1 MPAAPAGEPSPAAAP
16 PTRPDAAALPAAATP
31 WSDGAWKPSP
41 ARSAALAL
49 ALALTTAC
57 RPSPPASRVPTQ
69 KEAGPELVVVNYAPQ
84 RLRALPGGTA
94 ENSYLLLGSERPL
107 LPAVFRPLGVT
118 TRKAPQ
124 GVAARAGELAWIG
137 GHVVAAPPADPR
149 AARTQQASLLVY
161 DRDSKV
167 ATPTPLALPVPCTQT
182 LPLLLHSD
190 GLELH
195 VLVRCPPE
203 DTALVLRLADS
214 GELRSSRIIP
224 GAGAAE
230 LLLHKGEVDYLLAG
244 AKVLRAGP
252 AGPPLHTELPG
263 AGAGGPDT
271 RELVHNGSLLLVVDG
286 GAGRLFGLDG
296 ERLQLRFSERLYSAA
311 PVTRLRAALASPE
324 RLIIATAETTAEAT
338 TPAAAARA
346 AGAAPSAPTQ
356 LVATALPLA
365 GLGRSAAFPTRILLG
380 SGPPQ
385 SDHELVP
392 VAQSDGGGVLLLR
405 THAGNTGPLVALTH
419 LHL

>member
-1 MPAAPAGEPSPAAAP
+1 MPAAPAGKPSPAAAAP
-16 PTRPDAAALPAAATP
+16 ALPDVAALPVAATP
-31 WSDGAWKPSP
+31 WSDGAQPR
-41 ARSAALAL
+41 RSARAAIAAATLAL
-49 ALALTTAC
+49 ALGAC
-57 RPSPPASRVPTQ
+57 RPSPPAARVPTT

-84 RLRALPGGTA
+84 RLRAVPGGTA
-94 ENSYLLLGSERPL
+94 DSSYLLLGSERPL

-118 TRKAPQ
+118 ARKAPRNF
-124 GVAARAGELAWIG
+124 AARAGELAWVG
-137 GHVVAAPPADPR
+137 GHVVAAPPVEAR

-167 ATPTPLALPVPCTQT
+167 ATPVPLALPAPCTQT
-182 LPLLLHSD
+182 LPMLLHSD

-195 VLVRCPPE
+195 ALVRCPPE
-203 DTALVLRLADS
+203 NTALVLRLSEA
-214 GELRSSRIIP
+214 GELRSARLIP

-230 LLLHKGEVDYLLAG
+230 LLLHSGEVDFLLAG
-244 AKVLRAGP
+244 AKVLRLGP
-252 AGPPLHTELPG
+252 AGPPLSAELPV

-271 RELVHNGSLLLVVDG
+271 RELVYNGALLLVADG

-311 PVTRLRAALASPE
+311 PVTRLRAALAGPD
-324 RLIIATAETTAEAT
+324 RLIIATTERATSPAE
-338 TPAAAARA
+338 P
-346 AGAAPSAPTQ
+346 PPPTQ
-356 LVATALPLA
+356 LVAIELTLTA
-365 GLGRSAAFPTRILLG
+365 LGRSVVFPTRILLG
-380 SGPPQ
+380 SGPPV

-392 VAQSDGGGVLLLR
+392 VAESDGGGALLLR

>member
-1 MPAAPAGEPSPAAAP
+1 MPAAPAGEPSPAAAEP
-16 PTRPDAAALPAAATP
+16 MLPDAAARPAAAP
-31 WSDGAWKPSP
+31 PRSDGALQRFP
-41 ARSAALAL
+41 ARAALAAALAL
-49 ALALTTAC
+49 GAAC
-57 RPSPPASRVPTQ
+57 RPSPPAARVPSP

-94 ENSYLLLGSERPL
+94 ESSYLLLGSERPL

-118 TRKAPQ
+118 ARKAPQ
-124 GVAARAGELAWIG
+124 SFAARAGELAWVG
-137 GHVVAAPPADPR
+137 GHVVAAPPAEPH

-203 DTALVLRLADS
+203 DTALVLRLSDT
-214 GELRSSRIIP
+214 GELRSTRVIP

-244 AKVLRAGP
+244 PKVLRLGP
-252 AGPPLHTELPG
+252 AGPPLSAELPA

-271 RELVHNGSLLLVVDG
+271 RELVHNGALLLVADG

-311 PVTRLRAALASPE
+311 PVTRLRAALAGPE
-324 RLIIATAETTAEAT
+324 RLIIATTERAPKSAAEP
-338 TPAAAARA
+338 TP
-346 AGAAPSAPTQ
+346 PTQ

-365 GLGRSAAFPTRILLG
+365 SLGRSAAFPTRILLG
-380 SGPPQ
+380 SGPPD

-392 VAQSDGGGVLLLR
+392 VAESDGGGALLLR

>member
-1 MPAAPAGEPSPAAAP
+1 MPAAHAGEPRPGGAVKAP
-16 PTRPDAAALPAAATP
+16 PGRAGTAA
-31 WSDGAWKPSP
+31 
-41 ARSAALAL
+41 AALAL
-49 ALALTTAC
+49 ALTAAC
-57 RPSPPASRVPTQ
+57 RPSPPAARVPTQ

-94 ENSYLLLGSERPL
+94 ESSYLLLGSERPL

-118 TRKAPQ
+118 ARKAPRDFT
-124 GVAARAGELAWIG
+124 ARAGELAWVG
-137 GHVVAAPPADPR
+137 GHVVAAPPPDPR

-182 LPLLLHSD
+182 LPMLLHSD
-190 GLELH
+190 GHELH

-203 DTALVLRLADS
+203 DTALVLRLSEA
-214 GELRSSRIIP
+214 GELRSSRVIP
-224 GAGAAE
+224 GAGTAE

-244 AKVLRAGP
+244 ARVLRAGP
-252 AGPPLHTELPG
+252 AGPPLGAELP
-263 AGAGGPDT
+263 AVGAGGPDT
-271 RELVHNGSLLLVVDG
+271 RDLIHTGSLLLVADG
-286 GAGRLFGLDG
+286 GAGRLFGLDD

-311 PVTRLRAALASPE
+311 PVTRLRAALGGPE
-324 RLIIATAETTAEAT
+324 RLIIATTE
-338 TPAAAARA
+338 RA
-346 AGAAPSAPTQ
+346 SGGAAEPTAPTQ

-392 VAQSDGGGVLLLR
+392 VAESDGGGALLLR